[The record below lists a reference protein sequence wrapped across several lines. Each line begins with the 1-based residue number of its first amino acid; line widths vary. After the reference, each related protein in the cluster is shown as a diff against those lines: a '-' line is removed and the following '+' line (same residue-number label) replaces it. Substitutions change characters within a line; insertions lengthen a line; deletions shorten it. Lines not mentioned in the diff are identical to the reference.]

1 MVVIGSGAS
10 GVEAV
15 ETALTKGAKHCVMI
29 ARDDK
34 WIIPRN
40 MFIDVLIAMQPF
52 GREMPLSFLWENFL
66 KWWNYGGVKDVA
78 PAHRGLFE
86 GTPVVNDLF
95 LSHVRSGVC
104 EYVRGD
110 TIRVTPSGV
119 LVNTRGRQS
128 KPGDKGTEKEFKA
141 DVLVLATGYERPEID
156 FLPGD
161 LWPSGYERPNL
172 YLQNFSTEDWSI
184 LMTNSAY
191 MDAIGTVGHVHIG
204 IYTRILLTFLLDG
217 NSRPSSQDM
226 KLWVDLIRFLKR
238 GVKKGAFNFFTY
250 MELVIWLIG
259 FHLVRPTRLKW
270 LPFIMF
276 GWGVYP
282 K

>member
-1 MVVIGSGAS
+1 MANPVG
-10 GVEAV
+10 
-15 ETALTKGAKHCVMI
+15 
-29 ARDDK
+29 
-34 WIIPRN
+34 
-40 MFIDVLIAMQPF
+40 
-52 GREMPLSFLWENFL
+52 SFLWEKFL

-110 TIRVTPSGV
+110 TLRVTPSGV
-119 LVNTRGRQS
+119 LVNTRDRQS
-128 KPGDKGTEKEFKA
+128 KPGDKGSEKEFKA
-141 DVLVLATGYERPEID
+141 DVLVLATGYERPHID

-191 MDAIGTVGHVHIG
+191 MDAIGERYQLLITKTNLFQEPCKFGHARCMIA
-204 IYTRILLTFLLDG
+204 D
-217 NSRPSSQDM
+217 
-226 KLWVDLIRFLKR
+226 
-238 GVKKGAFNFFTY
+238 
-250 MELVIWLIG
+250 
-259 FHLVRPTRLKW
+259 
-270 LPFIMF
+270 
-276 GWGVYP
+276 
-282 K
+282 